1 MASPVG
7 HAMAGLA
14 TAAVVARAIDAP
26 LAAPLWIGAFIASGI
41 PDLDLALAAF
51 GMKGPRFHRN
61 ESHSLLFLGLL
72 VLVAWLV
79 VSPMA
84 AIGESGMF
92 WAWCGAL
99 FSHPLI
105 DVLTTG
111 PNLGARGYGIPLF
124 WPLSGRRLFL
134 QRPILESADF
144 EAWRSVGDVW
154 EGIRPEV
161 YRIGP
166 VALVVFVLAVFV

>member
-1 MASPVG
+1 
-7 HAMAGLA
+7 MAGMA
-14 TAAVVARAIDAP
+14 TAAVVARAIEAP
-26 LAAPLWIGAFIASGI
+26 LTAPLWIGAFIASGI

-51 GMKGPRFHRN
+51 GQKGPRFHRN
-61 ESHSLLFLGLL
+61 VSHSLPLLGLL
-72 VLVAWLV
+72 VLGAWLV
-79 VSPMA
+79 VIPMA

-99 FSHPLI
+99 FSHPLL

-111 PNLGARGYGIPLF
+111 RNLGARGYGIALF
-124 WPLSGRRLFL
+124 WPLSDRRWFL
-134 QRPILESADF
+134 QRPILETADVG
-144 EAWRSVGDVW
+144 ACRSVGDVW

-166 VALVVFVLAVFV
+166 VALVVFALAVFV

>member
-7 HAMAGLA
+7 HAMVGMA
-14 TAAVVARAIDAP
+14 TAAVVARAIEAP
-26 LAAPLWIGAFIASGI
+26 LTAPLWIGAFIASGI

-51 GMKGPRFHRN
+51 GLKGPRFHRN
-61 ESHSLLFLGLL
+61 VSHSLPLLGLL
-72 VLVAWLV
+72 VVGAWFAL
-79 VSPMA
+79 SPMA

-105 DVLTTG
+105 DLLTTG
-111 PNLGARGYGIPLF
+111 PNLGARGYGIAIF
-124 WPLSGRRLFL
+124 WPLSSRRWFL
-134 QRPILESADF
+134 QRPILETADF
-144 EAWRSVGDVW
+144 EACRSVGDVW